1 MDRRG
6 LSKLILQLLVK
17 FNPPG
22 MHYSF
27 GDREGRMLPHIVLP
41 LWRAV
46 DRLVASPPGT
56 APPKLGRHCRCPRY
70 L

>member
-46 DRLVASPPGT
+46 DVAVTMVQRVSVVRLVPMI
-56 APPKLGRHCRCPRY
+56 CQQ
-70 L
+70 

>member
-27 GDREGRMLPHIVLP
+27 GDREG
-41 LWRAV
+41 
-46 DRLVASPPGT
+46 LVAYFELERRC
-56 APPKLGRHCRCPRY
+56 KLR
-70 L
+70 